1 MSDLVFQ
8 HEGIILDADCTISL
22 ASSGVFADILKTF
35 PCQCTITQYVL
46 QQEVLRND
54 IQPCIDLGL
63 LQMVKPQGEE
73 YDIILSI
80 HDEVNVPNNVLGDG
94 EIETCAIAVH
104 RNWAVGIDDRKARG
118 YFSKTYPHLLLV
130 TTPELVQYW
139 VIQAEP
145 DTHTVQQAL
154 ERIENVGNYKIGK
167 RHALYTW
174 WDSWFA

>member
-80 HDEVNVPNNVLGDG
+80 HDEVNVLNRFHLFCVLLAHGKKRTQLRATALEWGVLFFRRSRKNNTPHQNG
-94 EIETCAIAVH
+94 EREGT
-104 RNWAVGIDDRKARG
+104 R
-118 YFSKTYPHLLLV
+118 FPH
-130 TTPELVQYW
+130 TP
-139 VIQAEP
+139 AS
-145 DTHTVQQAL
+145 DTH
-154 ERIENVGNYKIGK
+154 
-167 RHALYTW
+167 
-174 WDSWFA
+174 

>member
-1 MSDLVFQ
+1 
-8 HEGIILDADCTISL
+8 
-22 ASSGVFADILKTF
+22 LK
-35 PCQCTITQYVL
+35 
-46 QQEVLRND
+46 
-54 IQPCIDLGL
+54 
-63 LQMVKPQGEE
+63 
-73 YDIILSI
+73 
-80 HDEVNVPNNVLGDG
+80 VNVPNNVLGDG

-145 DTHTVQQAL
+145 DTRTVQQAL

-174 WDSWFA
+174 WNSWFA